1 MAQVIPEAEYI
12 RKEIILRQLDL
23 PQSVTLT
30 KKSLLR
36 WCALS
41 LGLISPKE
49 SRDKSIIIFDAL
61 FSLLF
66 KKKEKPTTLDV
77 QAAIKKKYS
86 FIVSEKLIRYHL
98 NRLVD
103 LGIIQ
108 RKKNQYSINPNPY
121 SEKRGSLAA
130 SFDAW
135 VKAPF
140 NEEMEKISNSL
151 EKLQQL
157 YGK

>member
-1 MAQVIPEAEYI
+1 MAQIIPEAEYI
-12 RKEIILRQLDL
+12 RRELILRQLDL
-23 PQSVTLT
+23 PESVALT

-49 SRDKSIIIFDAL
+49 SRDKAIIIFDAL
-61 FSLLF
+61 FSLMF

-86 FIVSEKLIRYHL
+86 FVVSEKLIRYHL
-98 NRLVD
+98 NRLAE
-103 LGIIQ
+103 LGVIR
-108 RKKNQYSINPNPY
+108 RKKNRYSINPNPC
-121 SEKRGSLAA
+121 SEKRGSLSA

-140 NEEMEKISNSL
+140 DQEMGKISNTL
-151 EKLQQL
+151 EKLQRI
-157 YGK
+157 YEK

>member
-36 WCALS
+36 WCSLS

-49 SRDKSIIIFDAL
+49 SRDKAIIIFDSL

-77 QAAIKKKYS
+77 QASIKKKYS
-86 FIVSEKLIRYHL
+86 FVVSEKLIRYHL

-108 RKKNQYSINPNPY
+108 RKKNRYSINPNPY
-121 SEKRGSLAA
+121 SEKRGSLSA

-135 VKAPF
+135 VRAPF
-140 NEEMEKISNSL
+140 DQELEKISAAL
-151 EKLQQL
+151 EKLQRI
-157 YGK
+157 YEK